1 MLLFIKAVL
10 VIIFSLFYTFSYF
23 LFLTRWHTF
32 FVNLNSST
40 RTDVDAGNIL
50 MFIVVF
56 QYFSSSLEYCNNVYI
71 LVKISVIITIETN
84 KNDFCPFF
92 LLTLLEFNL
101 INNFL
106 VLLPCPFRSR
116 TSWGSRGTSR
126 RPAPGLWPLPHTAPP
141 SPTSPSGFDSSSC
154 NRQGPRQTH
163 TSHFRSRSRALE
175 AYYRCG

>member
-1 MLLFIKAVL
+1 MVFWVLFQL
-10 VIIFSLFYTFSYF
+10 VNYHGNFFLFYTFSYF

-40 RTDVDAGNIL
+40 RNL

-56 QYFSSSLEYCNNVYI
+56 QYFSSSLEYCNNVYF

-84 KNDFCPFF
+84 KNYFCPFCQ
-92 LLTLLEFNL
+92 LTLLEFNL
-101 INNFL
+101 INNCL

-126 RPAPGLWPLPHTAPP
+126 RPAPGLWPLQHTAPP

-163 TSHFRSRSRALE
+163 TPHYRSRYRVLE
-175 AYYRCG
+175 AYYRCGCK